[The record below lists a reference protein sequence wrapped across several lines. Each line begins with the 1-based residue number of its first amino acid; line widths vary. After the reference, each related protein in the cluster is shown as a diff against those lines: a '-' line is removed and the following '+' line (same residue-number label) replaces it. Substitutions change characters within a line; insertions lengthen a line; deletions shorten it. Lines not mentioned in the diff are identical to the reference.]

1 MAVKPDNS
9 LPPVLRWLPATEW
22 LARYKGRDALAD
34 GVAALIVTIM
44 LIPQGLAYALLAGL
58 PPETGL
64 YASMLPLV
72 AYALV
77 GSSRALS
84 VGPMAVIALMTAATV
99 SKVAAPGTP
108 EYLTAATLLAL
119 LSGLF
124 LVVLGLLRLGWIV
137 NLLSRPVISG
147 FVSAAGVLIAA
158 SQLKHVLG
166 VPMHGGNLPA
176 MIESLIPQ
184 LGHINLPTLAIGAG
198 TTVFLFWTRS
208 RLRQLLKRA
217 GMGDFA
223 AGMLAKL
230 APVFAVILTTSLA
243 AALHLDSDGVSVVG
257 QIPSGLPDLVF
268 PRAGMDWW
276 QKLLVPALLIGL
288 ISFISSISVA
298 QALAAKRRERLGAN
312 RELMGLGLANL
323 ASAVSG
329 AFPVTGGFSRSVV
342 NFEAGAV
349 TPMAGI
355 FTAGGIA
362 LTILF
367 MTPLLHFLPKAT
379 LAATIIASVLPLV
392 DLREMWRIWRYS
404 RSDFT
409 AMALTIAGV
418 LIVGVEAGVLTGV
431 AASIVLFLW
440 RTSSPHVAIVG
451 QVPGT
456 EHFRNVLRHEVNC
469 SQSVLAVRVDESLY
483 FANARNLEDQIYDD
497 VLERPKV
504 KDVVLMCSAI
514 NHIDASAL
522 ESLESLNRRLGDAGV
537 RLHLSEVK
545 GPVMDHLHHSDLI
558 ETLSGQVFLSQY
570 EAIRTLDPGCLEAAQ
585 RSAPR

>member
-1 MAVKPDNS
+1 VKPDRT
-9 LPPVLRWLPATEW
+9 LPPVLRWLPASEW
-22 LARYKGRDALAD
+22 LARYRGQDALAD

-58 PPETGL
+58 PPQTGL

-77 GSSRALS
+77 GSSRTLS

-99 SKVAAPGTP
+99 TKVAAPGTP

-124 LVVLGLLRLGWIV
+124 LAVLGLLRLGWIV

-147 FVSAAGVLIAA
+147 FISAAGVLIAA

-166 VPMHGGNLPA
+166 VPMHGGNLPD
-176 MIESLIPQ
+176 MIGSLIPQ
-184 LGHINLPTLAIGAG
+184 LGRINLPTLAIGAG
-198 TTVFLFWTRS
+198 TTGFLFWTRS
-208 RLRQLLKRA
+208 RLRALLKRA
-217 GMGDFA
+217 GMADFP

-243 AALHLDSDGVSVVG
+243 AGLHLNNDGVSVVG
-257 QIPSGLPDLVF
+257 QIPSGLPHLAF
-268 PRAGMDWW
+268 PHAGVDWW
-276 QKLLVPALLIGL
+276 RKLLVPALLIGL

-312 RELMGLGLANL
+312 RELVGLGLANL

-392 DLREMWRIWRYS
+392 DLKEMWRIWRYS
-404 RSDFT
+404 RSDFI

-440 RTSSPHVAIVG
+440 RTSTPHVAIVG

-456 EHFRNVLRHEVNC
+456 EHFRNVRRHEVNC
-469 SQSVLAVRVDESLY
+469 SQRVLAVRVDESLY
-483 FANARNLEDQIYDD
+483 FANARNLEDQIYND
-497 VLERPKV
+497 VLERPEV

-570 EAIRTLDPGCLEAAQ
+570 EAIRALDPGCLEAAR